1 MIGYDTLEDA
11 ERRLRRVKD
20 LGVCPMAMLYRDS
33 SGVETPDTNW
43 KRLQRMWA
51 RPALIYGKESETL

>member
-1 MIGYDTLEDA
+1 LNDTLEDA
-11 ERRLRRVKD
+11 ERRLQRVKD

-33 SGVETPDTNW
+33 SGAETPDKDW

-51 RPALIYGKESETL
+51 RPALIYGSHEGKL